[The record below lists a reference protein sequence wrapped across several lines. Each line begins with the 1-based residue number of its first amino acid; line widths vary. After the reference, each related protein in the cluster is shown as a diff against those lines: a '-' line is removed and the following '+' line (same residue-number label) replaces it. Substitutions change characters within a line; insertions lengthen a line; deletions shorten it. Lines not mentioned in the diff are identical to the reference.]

1 MLTVSFG
8 DRGRSPQRILFVGA
22 HADDIEI
29 GCGGTL
35 LRLLERDATINV
47 TWVVMGCDEQR
58 AREALESA
66 HALLTQA
73 ASKTV
78 IIKAFRDGFFPSQ
91 IAEIKECFEQLKAEL
106 SPDLVF
112 THHRHDLHQDHRL
125 VAELTWNTFRDHLI
139 LEYEIPK
146 YDGDFGSPNV
156 LVPLDEDVCR
166 EKVDHIVQCFKSQ
179 ATKTWFS
186 ADLFTSVMRIRGME
200 DRAATG
206 YAEGFYGRKLVV
218 ALGGPS

>member
-8 DRGRSPQRILFVGA
+8 DRGHSPQRILFVGA

-35 LRLLERDATINV
+35 LRLLERDATISV
-47 TWVVMGCDEQR
+47 SWVVMGCDEQR

-91 IAEIKECFEQLKAEL
+91 IAEIKECFEQLKTEL

-112 THHRHDLHQDHRL
+112 THHRHDVHQDHRL
-125 VAELTWNTFRDHLI
+125 LAELTWNTFRDHLI

-146 YDGDFGSPNV
+146 YDGDLGHPNV
-156 LVPLDEDVCR
+156 FVPLEAALCR
-166 EKVDHIVQCFKSQ
+166 RKVTHLLSSFPSQ
-179 ATKTWFS
+179 STKRWFTE
-186 ADLFTSVMRIRGME
+186 DLFLAMLRLRGME
-200 DRAATG
+200 CNSSSG
-206 YAEGFYGRKLVV
+206 YAEAFHCRKAV
-218 ALGGPS
+218 LG